1 MRIANSEILLW
12 VEEKPAELP
21 QHYLSVLSLRE
32 QEEMQKIPNKN
43 RQLEYA
49 MPRFMLR
56 ELLYNSYSEIIYDS
70 NGKPT
75 MANQSISISHSKNY
89 VAVIVGK
96 NKTVAVDVEE
106 YREQVMNVAHKFVLA
121 EEKTDFNSL
130 EDLILLW
137 SAKETL
143 FKLTNATPDFKK
155 FRVKKTDKHLCG
167 EVMNEG
173 VAKSIKMSYFRG
185 EKYCLVWTAS
195 PI

>member
-1 MRIANSEILLW
+1 MRIENSDMIVW
-12 VEEKPAELP
+12 VEEKPAETP
-21 QHYLSVLSLRE
+21 QHYLSVLSPHE
-32 QEEMQKIPNKN
+32 QEEMQKIPNSN
-43 RQLEYA
+43 RQLEYV

-56 ELLYNSYSEIIYDS
+56 ELLKDSYSEICYDS

-75 MANQSISISHSKNY
+75 MEQYPISISHSRNY

-96 NKTVAVDVEE
+96 NRNVAVDVEE
-106 YREQVMNVAHKFVLA
+106 YREQVLNVAHKFVLS

-155 FRVKKTDKHLCG
+155 FRVKKTDKFLLG
-167 EVMNEG
+167 EVLNEG
-173 VAKSIKMSYFRG
+173 MDNSIKMSYFRG
-185 EKYCLVWTAS
+185 EKYCLVWTARLM
-195 PI
+195 